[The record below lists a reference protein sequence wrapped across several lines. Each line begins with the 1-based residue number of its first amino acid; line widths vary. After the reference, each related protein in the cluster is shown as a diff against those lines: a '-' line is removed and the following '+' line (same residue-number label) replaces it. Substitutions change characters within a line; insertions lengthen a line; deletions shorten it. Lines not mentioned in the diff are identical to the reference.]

1 MTQARK
7 PSPALPEP
15 ASGPDFQ
22 TLFQGLP
29 GLYLVFDTALVAV
42 AVSDAYLAAVGPAG
56 LQREQLL
63 GRSLVE
69 VFPQADDLP
78 GEPSGETVLASAQ
91 RVLKTGEPEA
101 LPLLQRDRPQPDGD
115 FEVHYWTP
123 HTSPLRDAQG
133 QIVGVVYRL
142 DDVTDYVR
150 MRQLRAELEQ
160 QAQDLRQREAQSRR
174 LAAELEVVNGE
185 IATKNKLL
193 EEASQLKSDF
203 LSSMSH
209 ELRTPLNA
217 IIGFSEILKDG
228 LAGELSQQQRIYLG
242 HVFEGGNHLLAL
254 INDILDL
261 SKIEAG
267 KMELS
272 LESIDM
278 QALLADSL
286 LVVAEKARGK
296 RVRLLTELSPS
307 LNSEIK
313 ADARRVRQILHNL
326 LSNAVKFT
334 PADGSV
340 TVQMARVPRERA
352 SHVVPGFAS
361 GRRIP
366 LPPGEAHEFVELS
379 VRDTGIGMRPQ
390 DLDLLFLPF
399 SQVASPEGRAQ
410 EGTGLGLAMVRR
422 LAELHGGA
430 VAVSSEV
437 GKGSRFT
444 VWLPIHGSQPAS
456 TENLEQLQ
464 LPQITL
470 RSTALI
476 IEDDDRAATL
486 MRLQLESL
494 GFQTR
499 RAVSAEDALKLSE
512 QFVPELITLDI
523 RLPGMDGW
531 EFLQRMKAIP
541 RWAQVPVV
549 VVSVEGDGRMVGY
562 AMGVSL
568 VLQKPLSMDDLKR
581 GLEHLGMARNTPRHT
596 TVLVID
602 DDAQSVERVAE
613 PLNHLGCVVLR
624 AYGGSEGISLARRFN
639 PDLIVLDLEMPE
651 VSGFEVVDAL
661 KGDPASAR
669 IPIMV
674 VTGRDLTLRD
684 RQRLSGG
691 LFELVNKT
699 EFDQGRFLGE
709 VQRALSPYVH

>member
-1 MTQARK
+1 MTRVLK
-7 PSPALPEP
+7 PAPAQDE
-15 ASGPDFQ
+15 PDFRA
-22 TLFQGLP
+22 LFEGLP

-42 AVSDAYLAAVGPAG
+42 AVSEAYLAATGTR
-56 LQREQLL
+56 REQLL
-63 GRSLVE
+63 GQPLQAI
-69 VFPQADDLP
+69 FPEAPYQP
-78 GEPSGETVLASAQ
+78 GAPSGVALLASV
-91 RVLKTGEPEA
+91 RKVLDTGEPDAME
-101 LPLLQRDRPQPDGD
+101 LLQRDLPGTSADGGFD
-115 FEVHYWTP
+115 AHYWTP
-123 HTSPLRDAQG
+123 HNTPLHDAQG
-133 QIVGVVYRL
+133 RIVWVVHRL
-142 DDVTDYVR
+142 EDVTDYVR

-160 QAQDLRQREAQSRR
+160 QTQDLRQRESQSRR
-174 LAAELEVVNGE
+174 LAAELEVVNDE
-185 IATKNKLL
+185 IATKNTLL
-193 EEASQLKSDF
+193 EEASRLKSEF

-228 LAGELSQQQRIYLG
+228 MAGELSQQQRIYLG
-242 HVFEGGNHLLAL
+242 HVFEGGNHLLSL

-272 LESIDM
+272 LESVDL

-286 LVVAEKARGK
+286 LVVADKARGK

-307 LNSEIK
+307 LHEDVK
-313 ADARRVRQILHNL
+313 ADPRRVRQILHNL

-334 PADGSV
+334 PAEGSV
-340 TVQMARVPRERA
+340 TVQMARVPRDRA
-352 SHVVPGFAS
+352 AHVVPGFAT
-361 GRRIP
+361 GRRTP
-366 LPPGEAHEFVELS
+366 LPPGDFHEFVELS
-379 VRDTGIGMRPQ
+379 VRDTGIGMRAQ

-399 SQVASPEGRAQ
+399 SQVASPESRTQ

-444 VWLPIHGSQPAS
+444 VWLPIHASQPIS
-456 TENLEQLQ
+456 ENLEQLQ
-464 LPQITL
+464 MPQLTL

-476 IEDDDRAATL
+476 IEDDDRAATM

-499 RAVSAEDALKLSE
+499 RAVSAEDALTLSE

-531 EFLQRMKAIP
+531 EFLQRMKTIP

-549 VVSVEGDGRMVGY
+549 VVSVEGDGRMLGY
-562 AMGVSL
+562 SMGVSL

-669 IPIMV
+669 IPVMV

-699 EFDQGRFLGE
+699 EFDQGRFIGE

>member
-1 MTQARK
+1 MTRVLKPVPAQA
-7 PSPALPEP
+7 E
-15 ASGPDFQ
+15 PDFQ
-22 TLFQGLP
+22 VLFEGLP
-29 GLYLVFDTALVAV
+29 GLYLVFDTDLKAV
-42 AVSDAYLAAVGPAG
+42 AVSEAYLAATGGV
-56 LQREQLL
+56 REGLL
-63 GRSLVE
+63 GRALQDI
-69 VFPQADDLP
+69 FPLAPYHP
-78 GEPSGETVLASAQ
+78 GAPAGDALLASVR
-91 RVLKTGEPEA
+91 RVLDTGEPDAME
-101 LPLLQRDRPQPDGD
+101 LLQRDLPQANGG
-115 FEVHYWTP
+115 FEAHYWTP
-123 HTSPLRDAQG
+123 HNSPLHDAQG
-133 QIVGVVYRL
+133 QLVGVVHRL

-150 MRQLRAELEQ
+150 MRQLRGELEQ
-160 QAQDLRQREAQSRR
+160 QTQDLRQRETQSRR

-193 EEASQLKSDF
+193 EEASRLKSEF

-228 LAGELSQQQRIYLG
+228 MAGELSQQQRIYLG

-254 INDILDL
+254 INDVLDL

-272 LESIDM
+272 LETIDL

-286 LVVAEKARGK
+286 LVVADKARGK

-307 LNSEIK
+307 VHDDVK
-313 ADARRVRQILHNL
+313 ADSRRVRQILHNL

-334 PADGSV
+334 PSDGSV
-340 TVQMARVPRERA
+340 TVQLARVPRERA
-352 SHVVPGFAS
+352 ANSVPGFAQ
-361 GRRIP
+361 GRRTP
-366 LPPGEAHEFVELS
+366 LPPGDFHEFVELS

-399 SQVASPEGRAQ
+399 SQVASPEGRTQ

-437 GKGSRFT
+437 GQGSRFT
-444 VWLPIHGSQPAS
+444 VWLPIHAAQPYQ
-456 TENLEQLQ
+456 ENLEQLQ
-464 LPQITL
+464 MPQITL

-476 IEDDDRAATL
+476 IEDDDRAATM

-499 RAVSAEDALKLSE
+499 RALSAEDALTLSE
-512 QFVPELITLDI
+512 HFVPELITLDI

-531 EFLQRMKAIP
+531 EFLQRMKTIP

-549 VVSVEGDGRMVGY
+549 VVSVEGDGRMLGY
-562 AMGVSL
+562 SMGVSL
-568 VLQKPLSMDDLKR
+568 VLQKPLTMDDLKR

-669 IPIMV
+669 IPVMV

-699 EFDQGRFLGE
+699 EFDQGRFIGE

>member
-1 MTQARK
+1 MTRVLK
-7 PSPALPEP
+7 PVTTPADE
-15 ASGPDFQ
+15 PDFRA
-22 TLFQGLP
+22 LFEGLP
-29 GLYLVFDTALVAV
+29 GLYLVFDAKLVVV
-42 AVSDAYLAAVGPAG
+42 AVSQAYLDATGAR
-56 LQREQLL
+56 REALL
-63 GRSLVE
+63 GRSLQHI
-69 VFPQADDLP
+69 FPNAPYQP
-78 GEPSGETVLASAQ
+78 GAPSGVDLLASVNKVLA
-91 RVLKTGEPEA
+91 TGEPDEMA
-101 LPLLQRDRPQPDGD
+101 LLQRDLPQPGGG
-115 FEVHYWTP
+115 FEAHYW
-123 HTSPLRDAQG
+123 SPRNTALRDARG
-133 QIVGVVYRL
+133 DIVWVVHRL

-160 QAQDLRQREAQSRR
+160 QAQDLRERESQARR
-174 LAAELEVVNGE
+174 LAAELEVVNDE
-185 IATKNKLL
+185 IATKNTLL
-193 EEASQLKSDF
+193 EEASRLKSEF

-228 LAGELSQQQRIYLG
+228 MAGELNQQQRIYLG
-242 HVFEGGNHLLAL
+242 HVFDGGNHLLSL

-272 LESIDM
+272 LETVDL

-286 LVVAEKARGK
+286 LVVADKARGK
-296 RVRLLTELSPS
+296 RVRLLTEMSPS
-307 LNSEIK
+307 LHEDVK
-313 ADARRVRQILHNL
+313 ADPRRVRQILHNL

-334 PADGSV
+334 AAEGSV
-340 TVQMARVPRERA
+340 TVQVARVPLARA
-352 SHVVPGFAS
+352 AQAVPGFAN
-361 GRRIP
+361 GRRTP
-366 LPPGEAHEFVELS
+366 LPPGDFREFVELS

-390 DLDLLFLPF
+390 DLELLFLPF
-399 SQVASPEGRAQ
+399 SQISSSESRTQ

-430 VAVSSEV
+430 VAVSSEL
-437 GKGSRFT
+437 GQGSRFT
-444 VWLPIHGSQPAS
+444 VWLPIHTSQARQD
-456 TENLEQLQ
+456 ELEQLQ
-464 LPQITL
+464 MPQLTL

-476 IEDDDRAATL
+476 IEDDDRAATM

-499 RAVSAEDALKLSE
+499 RAVSAEDALALSS

-531 EFLQRMKAIP
+531 EFLQRMKEIP

-549 VVSVEGDGRMVGY
+549 VVSVEGDGRTLGY
-562 AMGVSL
+562 SMGVSL

-581 GLEHLGMARNTPRHT
+581 GLEHVGMARSSPRHT

-624 AYGGSEGISLARRFN
+624 AYGGAEGISLARRFN
-639 PDLIVLDLEMPE
+639 PDLILLDLEMPE

-669 IPIMV
+669 LPIMV

-699 EFDQGRFLGE
+699 EFDQGRFIGE
-709 VQRALSPYVH
+709 VQRAISPYVH

>member
-1 MTQARK
+1 MTRALKPVPAQAV
-7 PSPALPEP
+7 PVPA
-15 ASGPDFQ
+15 PDFRV
-22 TLFQGLP
+22 LFEGLP
-29 GLYLVFDTALVAV
+29 GLYLVFDTELRAV
-42 AVSDAYLAAVGPAG
+42 AVSEAYLAATGAS
-56 LQREQLL
+56 REHLL
-63 GRSLVE
+63 GRPLAE
-69 VFPQADDLP
+69 IFPQAPYHP
-78 GEPSGETVLASAQ
+78 GAPAGDVLLDSVRQ
-91 RVLKTGEPEA
+91 VLDTGEPDAME
-101 LPLLQRDRPQPDGD
+101 LLQRDLPQSDGT
-115 FEVHYWTP
+115 FEAHYWTP
-123 HTSPLRDAQG
+123 HNSPLRDPQG
-133 QIVGVVYRL
+133 HIVGVVHRL

-160 QAQDLRQREAQSRR
+160 QAQDLRQRETQSRR

-193 EEASQLKSDF
+193 EEASRLKSEF

-228 LAGELSQQQRIYLG
+228 MAGELSQQQRIYLG
-242 HVFEGGNHLLAL
+242 HVFEGGNHLLSL

-272 LESIDM
+272 LETVDL

-286 LVVAEKARGK
+286 LVVADKARGK

-307 LNSEIK
+307 VHDDVK
-313 ADARRVRQILHNL
+313 ADSRRVRQILHNL

-334 PADGSV
+334 PSDGSV
-340 TVQMARVPRERA
+340 TVQLARVPRERA
-352 SHVVPGFAS
+352 ANAVPGFAS
-361 GRRIP
+361 GRRTP
-366 LPPGEAHEFVELS
+366 LPPGDFHEFVELS

-390 DLDLLFLPF
+390 DLDLLFMPF
-399 SQVASPEGRAQ
+399 SQVTSPESRTQ

-437 GKGSRFT
+437 GQGSRFT
-444 VWLPIHGSQPAS
+444 VWLPIHAAQPHQ
-456 TENLEQLQ
+456 ENLEQLQ
-464 LPQITL
+464 MPQLTL

-476 IEDDDRAATL
+476 IEDDDRAATM

-499 RAVSAEDALKLSE
+499 RALSAEDALVLSE
-512 QFVPELITLDI
+512 HFVPELITLDI

-549 VVSVEGDGRMVGY
+549 VVSVEGDGRMLGY
-562 AMGVSL
+562 SMGVSL
-568 VLQKPLSMDDLKR
+568 VLQKPLTMEDLKR

-669 IPIMV
+669 IPVMV

-699 EFDQGRFLGE
+699 EFDQGRFIGE

>member
-1 MTQARK
+1 MTRVLK
-7 PSPALPEP
+7 PTTSVDEP
-15 ASGPDFQ
+15 DYKG
-22 TLFQGLP
+22 LFQGLP
-29 GLYLVFDTALVAV
+29 GLYLVFDTSLVAV
-42 AVSDAYLAAVGPAG
+42 AVSDAYLVATGR
-56 LQREQLL
+56 QREQLL
-63 GRSLVE
+63 GRPLAE
-69 VFPQADDLP
+69 VFPQAENLP
-78 GEPSGETVLASAQ
+78 GEPSGQAMLASARQ
-91 RVLKTGEPEA
+91 VIETGQPQA
-101 LPLLQRDRPQPDGD
+101 LALLQRDLLQADGG

-123 HTSPLRDAQG
+123 HNSPLRDGQG
-133 QIVGVVYRL
+133 RIVGVVHRL
-142 DDVTDYVR
+142 EDVTDYVR

-228 LAGELSQQQRIYLG
+228 LAGELTQQQRIYLG
-242 HVFEGGNHLLAL
+242 HVFDGGNHLLAL

-307 LNSEIK
+307 LNDEIK
-313 ADARRVRQILHNL
+313 ADPRRVRQILHNL

-334 PADGSV
+334 PAEGSV

-352 SHVVPGFAS
+352 AHVVPGFAN
-361 GRRIP
+361 GRRMP

-444 VWLPIHGSQPAS
+444 VWLPIHGSQQS

-464 LPQITL
+464 LPQLTL

-476 IEDDDRAATL
+476 IEDDDRAATM

>member
-1 MTQARK
+1 MTRVLK
-7 PSPALPEP
+7 PVPAQDE
-15 ASGPDFQ
+15 PDFRA
-22 TLFQGLP
+22 LFEGLP
-29 GLYLVFDTALVAV
+29 GLYLVFDAHLVAV
-42 AVSDAYLAAVGPAG
+42 AVSQAYLEATGTRRDA
-56 LQREQLL
+56 LL
-63 GRSLVE
+63 GRPLQE
-69 VFPQADDLP
+69 IFPEAPYQP
-78 GEPSGETVLASAQ
+78 GIPSGTDLLASV
-91 RVLKTGEPEA
+91 RKVLSTGQPDAME
-101 LPLLQRDRPQPDGD
+101 LLQRDLPKPEAEGG
-115 FEVHYWTP
+115 FEAHYWTP
-123 HTSPLRDAQG
+123 HNTPLRNERGD
-133 QIVGVVYRL
+133 IVWVVHRL
-142 DDVTDYVR
+142 DDVSDYVR

-160 QAQDLRQREAQSRR
+160 QTQDLRQRESQSRR

-185 IATKNKLL
+185 IATKNTLL
-193 EEASQLKSDF
+193 EEASRLKSEF

-228 LAGELSQQQRIYLG
+228 MAGELNQQQRIYLG

-272 LESIDM
+272 LETVDL

-286 LVVAEKARGK
+286 LVVADKARGK

-307 LNSEIK
+307 LHDDVK
-313 ADARRVRQILHNL
+313 ADPRRVRQILHNL

-334 PADGSV
+334 PSEGSI
-340 TVQMARVPRERA
+340 TVQVARVPVSRA
-352 SHVVPGFAS
+352 AQAIPGFPH
-361 GRRIP
+361 GRRTP
-366 LPPGEAHEFVELS
+366 LPQGDFREFVELS

-399 SQVASPEGRAQ
+399 SQVNSNESRTQ

-437 GKGSRFT
+437 GQGSRFT
-444 VWLPIHGSQPAS
+444 VWLPIHAAQPQ
-456 TENLEQLQ
+456 EDLEQLQ
-464 LPQITL
+464 MPQITL

-476 IEDDDRAATL
+476 IEDDDRAATM

-499 RAVSAEDALKLSE
+499 RAVSAEDALALSN

-531 EFLQRMKAIP
+531 QFLQRMKEIP

-549 VVSVEGDGRMVGY
+549 VVSVESDGRTLGY
-562 AMGVSL
+562 SMGVSL

-581 GLEHLGMARNTPRHT
+581 GLEHVGMARNSPRHT

-602 DDAQSVERVAE
+602 DDAQAVERVAE

-624 AYGGSEGISLARRFN
+624 AYGGAEGISLARRFN
-639 PDLIVLDLEMPE
+639 PDLILLDLEMPE

-674 VTGRDLTLRD
+674 VTGRDLTVRD
-684 RQRLSGG
+684 RQLLSGG

-699 EFDQGRFLGE
+699 EFDQGSFIGE